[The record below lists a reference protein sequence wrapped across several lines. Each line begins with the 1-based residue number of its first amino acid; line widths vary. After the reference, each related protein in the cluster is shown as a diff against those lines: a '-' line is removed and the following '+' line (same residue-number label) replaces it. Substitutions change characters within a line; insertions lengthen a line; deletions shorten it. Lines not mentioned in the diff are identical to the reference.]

1 MNDFIMTIPN
11 AARLEYCDY
20 LIRRFEF
27 YKETRA
33 EGSGKVWSRQAQEEG
48 ISKLRKEDD
57 TLFLDGD
64 AEDKDEDEHLY
75 STNVRLLEE
84 LVTII
89 WNCYD
94 KYSKE
99 WDIIRTLNE
108 HYISPTVRIQKTK
121 PGQGYHVWH
130 ADGGDIFT
138 NRRIIVMNLY
148 LNTVEEGGET
158 EFLYQH
164 KRISPE
170 KGMMVLF
177 PAVWTHTHRGNP
189 PLSGDKYIV
198 TTWLEFGHSE

>member
-1 MNDFIMTIPN
+1 MRPM
-11 AARLEYCDY
+11 
-20 LIRRFEF
+20 
-27 YKETRA
+27 
-33 EGSGKVWSRQAQEEG
+33 
-48 ISKLRKEDD
+48 
-57 TLFLDGD
+57 
-64 AEDKDEDEHLY
+64 
-75 STNVRLLEE
+75 
-84 LVTII
+84 TII

-99 WDIIRTLNE
+99 WDIIRTLNK

-130 ADGGDIFT
+130 SDGGDIFT